1 MRELVKGERGRVYA
15 LFAIVMLASAF
26 GNLSQTAVNA
36 MMPEIMGEFSLD
48 VSLGQWLTT
57 SYMLVLGIAV
67 PAATFLGKRFT
78 TRQHVFIA
86 LAFFLVGALAD
97 CLASNFAVLLAGRI
111 CQAVSTGLLLPL
123 MQTIAMTRFPEGR
136 RATAMGIAGV
146 AMGFAPNI
154 GPTVGGAMASAW
166 GWRSFFV
173 LLAAMTCVL
182 TLCALVL
189 VKPSK
194 PHDAAARLDAVSL
207 SLSTL
212 GLGGVL
218 LGFSN
223 ASSFALISPY
233 VWGPLVVGAALCAAF
248 VLRQKRSGNPLID
261 MGVFRSA
268 RFNAGFA
275 AQNLLFASFMGVTLV
290 VPLYV
295 EGLCGGTA
303 LQAGMVLL
311 PGTVAALVLNP
322 LGGVLTDRLGARRV
336 CLVGG
341 LMLSAGAVPMCF
353 LDAASPLWQAVVF
366 QGVRACGV
374 SLLIGPLTQWSLADL
389 PRPLVPHGSSLS
401 IAVRQA
407 CASFGT
413 SAMVLAIS
421 AGQGIASRGG
431 LADGLRS
438 APDALAAL
446 PYHLAFGFSAVL
458 SLCLLV
464 TIAWKVR

>member
-1 MRELVKGERGRVYA
+1 MPATDKRAAYS
-15 LFAIVMLASAF
+15 LFALVVLTAAC

-36 MMPEIMGEFSLD
+36 MMMGIVADMGVTVE
-48 VSLGQWLTT
+48 LGQWLSTG
-57 SYMLVLGIAV
+57 YMLMLGVVV
-67 PAATFLGKRFT
+67 PAVAWISKRFSA
-78 TRQHVFIA
+78 RQHMLLGLGLS
-86 LAFFLVGALAD
+86 LAGSLI
-97 CLASNFAVLLAGRI
+97 CLAAPGFWVLLAGRI
-111 CQAVSTGLLLPL
+111 LQAVSTGILLPF
-123 MQTIAMTRFPEGR
+123 MTTIAMVSFPPGR
-136 RATAMGIAGV
+136 QATAMGIAGV

-173 LLAAMTCVL
+173 LLAALTCVL

-194 PHDAAARLDAVSL
+194 PHDAAARLE
-207 SLSTL
+207 
-212 GLGGVL
+212 GVL

-223 ASSFALISPY
+223 ASSFALSSPY
-233 VWGPLVVGAALCAAF
+233 VWVPLVAGAALCVAF
-248 VLRQKRSGNPLID
+248 IVRQKRLESPLID
-261 MGVFRSA
+261 LGVFRSA

-322 LGGVLTDRLGARRV
+322 LGGVLTDRIGARRV

-353 LDAASPLWQAVVF
+353 LDAASPLWRAVVF

-407 CASFGT
+407 CAGFGT

-421 AGQGIASRGG
+421 AGQGIAARGG
-431 LADGLRS
+431 LAGGLQA

-446 PYHLAFGFSAVL
+446 PYHLAFGFSAAL
-458 SLCLLV
+458 SVCLFAI
-464 TIAWKVR
+464 IAWKVR

>member
-1 MRELVKGERGRVYA
+1 MPATDKRAAYS
-15 LFAIVMLASAF
+15 LFALVVLTAAC

-36 MMPEIMGEFSLD
+36 MMMGIVADMGVTVE
-48 VSLGQWLTT
+48 LGQWLSTG
-57 SYMLVLGIAV
+57 YMLMLGVAV
-67 PAATFLGKRFT
+67 PAVTWISKRFSA
-78 TRQHVFIA
+78 RQHMLLGLGLS
-86 LAFFLVGALAD
+86 LAGSLI
-97 CLASNFAVLLAGRI
+97 CLAAPGFWVLLAGRI
-111 CQAVSTGLLLPL
+111 LQAVSTGILLPF
-123 MQTIAMTRFPEGR
+123 MTTIAMVSFPPGR
-136 RATAMGIAGV
+136 QATAMGIAGV

-173 LLAAMTCVL
+173 LLAALTCVL

-233 VWGPLVVGAALCAAF
+233 VWGPLAVGVALCAAF
-248 VLRQKRSGNPLID
+248 IVRQKRSGNPLID
-261 MGVFRSA
+261 LGVFRSA

-322 LGGVLTDRLGARRV
+322 LGG
-336 CLVGG
+336 
-341 LMLSAGAVPMCF
+341 VPMCF

-421 AGQGIASRGG
+421 VGQGIASRDGLAGG
-431 LADGLRS
+431 LQA

-458 SLCLLV
+458 SLCLFAA
-464 TIAWKVR
+464 IAWKVR

>member
-1 MRELVKGERGRVYA
+1 MPATDKRAAYA
-15 LFAIVMLASAF
+15 LFALVVLAAAC

-36 MMPEIMGEFSLD
+36 MMLGIVAD
-48 VSLGQWLTT
+48 VGVTVELGQWLSTG
-57 SYMLVLGIAV
+57 YMLMLGVAV
-67 PAATFLGKRFT
+67 PAVTWISKRFSA
-78 TRQHVFIA
+78 RQHVLLA
-86 LAFFLVGALAD
+86 LGLSLAGSLMCAEALG
-97 CLASNFAVLLAGRI
+97 FWVLLAGRI
-111 CQAVSTGLLLPL
+111 LQAVSTGILLPF
-123 MQTIAMTRFPEGR
+123 MTTIAMVGFPPGR
-136 RATAMGIAGV
+136 QATAMGIAGD
-146 AMGFAPNI
+146 I
-154 GPTVGGAMASAW
+154 GPTVGGAMASTW

-173 LLAAMTCVL
+173 LLAALTCLL
-182 TLCALVL
+182 TLCALAL

-194 PHDAAARLDAVSL
+194 PHDASARLDAGSL
-207 SLSTL
+207 ILSTL

-223 ASSFALISPY
+223 ASSFAPSSPY
-233 VWGPLVVGAALCAAF
+233 VWVPLVAGAALCVAF
-248 VLRQKRSGNPLID
+248 IVRQKRLESPLID
-261 MGVFRSA
+261 LGVFRST

-322 LGGVLTDRLGARRV
+322 LGGVLTDRIGARRV

-353 LDAASPLWQAVVF
+353 LDAASPLWRAVVF

-407 CASFGT
+407 CAGFGT

-421 AGQGIASRGG
+421 VGQGIASRGG

-446 PYHLAFGFSAVL
+446 PYHLAFGFSAAL
-458 SLCLLV
+458 SVCLFAV
-464 TIAWKVR
+464 IAWKVR

>member
-1 MRELVKGERGRVYA
+1 MA
-15 LFAIVMLASAF
+15 FIV
-26 GNLSQTAVNA
+26 
-36 MMPEIMGEFSLD
+36 
-48 VSLGQWLTT
+48 
-57 SYMLVLGIAV
+57 
-67 PAATFLGKRFT
+67 
-78 TRQHVFIA
+78 
-86 LAFFLVGALAD
+86 
-97 CLASNFAVLLAGRI
+97 
-111 CQAVSTGLLLPL
+111 
-123 MQTIAMTRFPEGR
+123 
-136 RATAMGIAGV
+136 
-146 AMGFAPNI
+146 
-154 GPTVGGAMASAW
+154 
-166 GWRSFFV
+166 
-173 LLAAMTCVL
+173 
-182 TLCALVL
+182 
-189 VKPSK
+189 
-194 PHDAAARLDAVSL
+194 
-207 SLSTL
+207 
-212 GLGGVL
+212 
-218 LGFSN
+218 
-223 ASSFALISPY
+223 
-233 VWGPLVVGAALCAAF
+233 
-248 VLRQKRSGNPLID
+248 RQKRLESPLID
-261 MGVFRSA
+261 LGVFRSA

-322 LGGVLTDRLGARRV
+322 LGGVLTDRIGARRV

-421 AGQGIASRGG
+421 VGQGIASRGG
-431 LADGLRS
+431 LADGLRY

-458 SLCLLV
+458 SLCLLAA
-464 TIAWKVR
+464 IAWKVR

>member
-1 MRELVKGERGRVYA
+1 M
-15 LFAIVMLASAF
+15 
-26 GNLSQTAVNA
+26 
-36 MMPEIMGEFSLD
+36 
-48 VSLGQWLTT
+48 
-57 SYMLVLGIAV
+57 
-67 PAATFLGKRFT
+67 
-78 TRQHVFIA
+78 
-86 LAFFLVGALAD
+86 
-97 CLASNFAVLLAGRI
+97 
-111 CQAVSTGLLLPL
+111 
-123 MQTIAMTRFPEGR
+123 
-136 RATAMGIAGV
+136 
-146 AMGFAPNI
+146 
-154 GPTVGGAMASAW
+154 
-166 GWRSFFV
+166 
-173 LLAAMTCVL
+173 L

-194 PHDAAARLDAVSL
+194 PHDAVARLDAVSL

-261 MGVFRSA
+261 LGVFRSV

-421 AGQGIASRGG
+421 VGQGIASRGG

-464 TIAWKVR
+464 AIAWKVR

>member
-1 MRELVKGERGRVYA
+1 MPATDKRAAYS
-15 LFAIVMLASAF
+15 LFALVVLTAAC

-36 MMPEIMGEFSLD
+36 MMMGIVADMGVTVE
-48 VSLGQWLTT
+48 LGQWLSTG
-57 SYMLVLGIAV
+57 YMLMLGVAV
-67 PAATFLGKRFT
+67 PAVTWISKRFSA
-78 TRQHVFIA
+78 RQHMLLGLGLS
-86 LAFFLVGALAD
+86 LAGSLM
-97 CLASNFAVLLAGRI
+97 CLAAPGFWVLLAGRI
-111 CQAVSTGLLLPL
+111 LQAVSTGILLPFRT
-123 MQTIAMTRFPEGR
+123 TIAMVSFPPGR
-136 RATAMGIAGV
+136 QATAMGIAGV

-154 GPTVGGAMASAW
+154 GPTVG
-166 GWRSFFV
+166 V
-173 LLAAMTCVL
+173 
-182 TLCALVL
+182 
-189 VKPSK
+189 
-194 PHDAAARLDAVSL
+194 
-207 SLSTL
+207 
-212 GLGGVL
+212 
-218 LGFSN
+218 
-223 ASSFALISPY
+223 
-233 VWGPLVVGAALCAAF
+233 ALCAAF
-248 VLRQKRSGNPLID
+248 IVRQKRSGNPLID
-261 MGVFRSA
+261 LGVFRSA
-268 RFNAGFA
+268 RFNTGFA